1 MTRAREAHRRG
12 DDFAQLRPHA
22 ATRVDDEPDRHRRV
36 FVAEQ
41 FDRHATPV
49 VVHDEPVA
57 IETRDELSA
66 LVGDDNRQHDEL
78 TRSAAECWGL
88 MRIRREERQGQDGR
102 QKGKNEGQESKR
114 SWEKA
119 SYPAHR
125 TFHPA
130 APPALLPILPF
141 LPRETPYCGASRV
154 RSRRTPKPAASEIA
168 LKSSN
173 SAMLLAVRGRRRGAA
188 VSARR

>member
-1 MTRAREAHRRG
+1 MVEAGNQRVIERGASLGHERGHGALELAAIAGEQEPMIAQRIARVVIETDDEELVLRMTRAREAHRRG

-88 MRIRREERQGQDGR
+88 MRIRREEREGQEGR

-119 SYPAHR
+119 SY
-125 TFHPA
+125 
-130 APPALLPILPF
+130 
-141 LPRETPYCGASRV
+141 
-154 RSRRTPKPAASEIA
+154 
-168 LKSSN
+168 
-173 SAMLLAVRGRRRGAA
+173 
-188 VSARR
+188 